1 MASWTSETLRE
12 VYIRL
17 LERDVEFVVIGGQA
31 VNLWSRHYSQHSG
44 SPPSEWQHFEPFS
57 SRDLDCLGDSM
68 DARDAGQ
75 AFGVEVQLYPA
86 FGRTVGP
93 NSGTMEIPLPQG
105 DLLIHFLHTPY
116 GATPDEVKRTARL
129 HQIGHQKQLP
139 VMHPLLCLET
149 KIACLFGLDQRGR
162 QDVKHVHLSCL
173 VFREYVCERLQL
185 GVVKDV
191 LLAAERIGRLA
202 CDRLGLNLWRQYSI
216 SCESYLPFDAIRQAS
231 NAEPK
236 LASFISLLWPRIE
249 TKIRDRRSRFLSIVE
264 AAERANIKPG

>member
-1 MASWTSETLRE
+1 MASWTSEALRA

-31 VNLWSRHYSQHSG
+31 VNLWSRHYSQQSDLPH
-44 SPPSEWQHFEPFS
+44 SEWERFEPFS

-75 AFGVEVQLYPA
+75 AFGVEVQVYPP
-86 FGRTVGP
+86 FSRTAGP

-116 GATPDEVKRTARL
+116 GANPDEVKRTARM

-149 KIACLFGLDQRGR
+149 KIACLFGLDQSGR
-162 QDVKHVHLSCL
+162 QDLKHVHLSCL
-173 VFREYVCERLQL
+173 VFREYVRERLQM
-185 GVVKDV
+185 GIIKDV

-202 CDRLGLNLWRQYSI
+202 SDRMGLNLWSQYSI
-216 SCESYLPFDAIRQAS
+216 SCESFLPLDSIRQAA
-231 NAEPK
+231 NTEPK
-236 LASFISLLWPRIE
+236 LASFISLRWPIIE
-249 TKIRDRRSRFLSIVE
+249 TKIQDRRSRFLSIVE
-264 AAERANIKPG
+264 ASKRQD